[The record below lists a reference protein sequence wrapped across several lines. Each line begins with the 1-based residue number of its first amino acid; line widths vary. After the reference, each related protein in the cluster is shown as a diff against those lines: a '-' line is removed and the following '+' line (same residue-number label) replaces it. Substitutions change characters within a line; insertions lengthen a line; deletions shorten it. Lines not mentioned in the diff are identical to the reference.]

1 MTDTAPDASTNNGA
15 PDSMLALTTKIVAA
29 YISKNA
35 TQGTDLPALI
45 DRVFQSLAGLT
56 IAPATAPQARPDPAV
71 PVKKSVFADYI
82 VCLEDGKKLKM
93 LKRHLMTSY
102 GLTPAAYRERWGLPP
117 DYPMVAPSYA
127 EKRSTLAKTI
137 GLGRKLGV
145 HVVAAEPEPQSESE
159 EQHVTPIP
167 KTRGRKVA
175 KAAESAE

>member
-1 MTDTAPDASTNNGA
+1 MTDTAPDASANDGA

-45 DRVFQSLAGLT
+45 DRVFQSLAT
-56 IAPATAPQARPDPAV
+56 VATGSAGAAPQARPNPAV
-71 PVKKSVFADYI
+71 PVKKSVFADHI

-117 DYPMVAPSYA
+117 DYPMVAPAYA

-137 GLGRKLGV
+137 GLGRKPGSQTAI
-145 HVVAAEPEPQSESE
+145 AAEPQPTPE

-175 KAAESAE
+175 KAA